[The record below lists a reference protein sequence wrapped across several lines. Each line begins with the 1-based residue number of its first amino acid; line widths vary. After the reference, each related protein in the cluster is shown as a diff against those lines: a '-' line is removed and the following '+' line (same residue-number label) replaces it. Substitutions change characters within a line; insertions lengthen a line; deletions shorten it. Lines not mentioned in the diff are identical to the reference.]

1 MIIIVDV
8 NIILSALI
16 RDSITREIIL
26 KSGQDF
32 CFPEPSLHKIRKY
45 KELILKKSGISEP
58 EFSIILNSIF
68 KFIRLIPTEEILTNW
83 DEAKKIMGH
92 IDPEDVTFIAAA
104 LSQNN
109 TVIWTDDKHFDKQE
123 KILNFKT
130 KDMIILFH
138 TGNG

>member
-16 RDSITREIIL
+16 RDSSTREIIV

-45 KELILKKSGISEP
+45 KEVVLRKSGITEP
-58 EFSIILNSIF
+58 EFSMILNSIF

-83 DEAKKIMGH
+83 DEAKKVMEH

-123 KILNFKT
+123 RILNLKT
-130 KDMIILFH
+130 ADIMTLFH
-138 TGNG
+138 AREG

>member
-16 RDSITREIIL
+16 KDSITREIIV

-109 TVIWTDDKHFDKQE
+109 TVIWTDDKHFDKQ
-123 KILNFKT
+123 KRILNLKT
-130 KDMIILFH
+130 IEVITLFH
-138 TGNG
+138 TLGG

>member
-32 CFPEPSLHKIRKY
+32 CFPEPSMHKIRKY
-45 KELILKKSGISEP
+45 KELILRKSGISEP
-58 EFSIILNSIF
+58 EFSMILNSMF
-68 KFIRLIPTEEILTNW
+68 KFIRLIPTEEIFANW
-83 DEAKKIMGH
+83 DEAKKIMEH

-109 TVIWTDDKHFDKQE
+109 TVIWTDDKHFDKQ
-123 KILNFKT
+123 KRILNLKT
-130 KDMIILFH
+130 IEVITLFH
-138 TGNG
+138 TLGG